1 MPVAARD
8 FLHGA
13 RCAKSRGKTLGDV
26 DGCVTFSLA
35 ARRILTRS
43 PVHPPQSETVI
54 VITDEGDVGDGA
66 PVSAPT
72 SKKVGG
78 LIDFNV
84 AIM

>member
-1 MPVAARD
+1 M
-8 FLHGA
+8 
-13 RCAKSRGKTLGDV
+13 
-26 DGCVTFSLA
+26 A